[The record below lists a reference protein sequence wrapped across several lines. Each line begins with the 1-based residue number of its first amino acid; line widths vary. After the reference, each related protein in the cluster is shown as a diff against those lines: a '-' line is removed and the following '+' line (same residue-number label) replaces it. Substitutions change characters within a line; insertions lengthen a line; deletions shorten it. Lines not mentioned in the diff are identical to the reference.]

1 MDAHTRVKRNVQGS
15 ENATSKTKNLMNAV
29 VSRKNTKANIPKL
42 KPKATNPKEIDSN
55 LGLPKCTRGVVK
67 RTALGSIANTALTT
81 SNKNGR
87 AGLIKKIEASKALVG
102 LKSKKD
108 RLNDPIN
115 VQSTKTKP
123 KPMQIE
129 ESCHKPVFKLPITV
143 FKLPEGVDN
152 IDAEW

>member
-29 VSRKNTKANIPKL
+29 VSRKNTKTNIPKI
-42 KPKATNPKEIDSN
+42 KPKATNPKEIDTN
-55 LGLPKCTRGVVK
+55 LGLSKCTRGVVK
-67 RTALGSIANTALTT
+67 RTALGSIANTALLT

-108 RLNDPIN
+108 RPDPMN
-115 VQSTKTKP
+115 LQNTKANP
-123 KPMQIE
+123 EPMQIE

>member
-1 MDAHTRVKRNVQGS
+1 MDAHTKAKRNIQGN

-29 VSRKNTKANIPKL
+29 ATRKNSKTNIPKL
-42 KPKATNPKEIDSN
+42 KTKATNPKEIDSN

-67 RTALGSIANTALTT
+67 RTALGSIANTALLT

-108 RLNDPIN
+108 RPIN
-115 VQSTKTKP
+115 PVNVQNTRINP
-123 KPMQIE
+123 EPMQIE
-129 ESCHKPVFKLPITV
+129 ESCHKPVFKLPRTV